1 VADTLLST
9 IAITDDGSGTNT
21 LSLSGSDAA
30 SFRIVG
36 NQLFLKAGVVLDFET
51 KSSYSVRVNVDDTT
65 VGGTPDAFVDFTLT
79 ITDVNEAPT
88 AVVLTP
94 TSASLAED
102 VSTSSFTVLS
112 TISVTDDA
120 LGTNVLSLS
129 GADAASFE
137 IVGGQLRLK
146 AGVVL
151 DFETKSS
158 YSVRVN
164 VDDTTVGGT
173 PDAFADFVLSI
184 TDVAEDATRPSSS
197 VNALPLNAT
206 SLSIPIT
213 VTGFD
218 PTGIEG
224 PASGVKEYDL
234 YVATAGGTFSKFATV
249 SASSPTTVFTASSN
263 QVYYFRSIARD
274 NAGNVELDNGAD
286 AFIRVGDFDKPVS
299 LVTSAVAN
307 SAGLFTITATGSDT
321 GGGRVSRFDI
331 YVSVDGGSAT
341 LVGSANAI
349 SNSGTL
355 TYSGIVDN
363 APHTYRFTSRA
374 VDTAGN
380 TEAAHTAADV
390 TTTAT
395 FAAPASFQGTGIDV
409 QLGATQRSYVR
420 YVDVL
425 FNDATGVSALT
436 QANRVQVEKFGLT
449 AADVTAGTGAAVPFT
464 VVQVGSSNRLR
475 LDFGVQGVGGARNST
490 AGDGFYRVRV
500 DANGDGDYTDAG
512 ESFEFFRLLG
522 DANGNAVI
530 DALDTTVVD
539 NLFGQIGTNL
549 EGDLNGDG
557 VVNTADK
564 NFTLSRNRGR
574 KLRDEWKSLLDD

>member
-1 VADTLLST
+1 M
-9 IAITDDGSGTNT
+9 
-21 LSLSGSDAA
+21 
-30 SFRIVG
+30 
-36 NQLFLKAGVVLDFET
+36 
-51 KSSYSVRVNVDDTT
+51 
-65 VGGTPDAFVDFTLT
+65 
-79 ITDVNEAPT
+79 
-88 AVVLTP
+88 
-94 TSASLAED
+94 
-102 VSTSSFTVLS
+102 
-112 TISVTDDA
+112 
-120 LGTNVLSLS
+120 
-129 GADAASFE
+129 
-137 IVGGQLRLK
+137 
-146 AGVVL
+146 
-151 DFETKSS
+151 
-158 YSVRVN
+158 
-164 VDDTTVGGT
+164 
-173 PDAFADFVLSI
+173 
-184 TDVAEDATRPSSS
+184 
-197 VNALPLNAT
+197 
-206 SLSIPIT
+206 
-213 VTGFD
+213 
-218 PTGIEG
+218 
-224 PASGVKEYDL
+224 KEYDL

-307 SAGLFTITATGSDT
+307 SVGLFTITATGSDT

-363 APHTYRFTSRA
+363 ASHTYRFTSRA

-380 TEAAHTAADV
+380 TEDAHTAADV

-395 FAAPASFQGTGIDV
+395 FTAPASFQGTGIDV
-409 QLGATQRSYVR
+409 QLGAKQRSYVR

-425 FNDATGVSALT
+425 FNDATGVNALT
-436 QANRVQVEKFGLT
+436 QANRVLVEKFGLT

-464 VVQVGSSNRLR
+464 VVQIGGSNRLR

-500 DANGDGDYTDAG
+500 DANGDGDYNDAG
-512 ESFEFFRLLG
+512 ESFAFFRLLG
-522 DANGNAVI
+522 DANGNAVV